1 MISKAHRS
9 VVEVLLYAIVC
20 FMCFSKFVL
29 MRIGALINVDYLSS
43 SAAAVPLVVRWRT
56 DALSEDYA
64 EVRNKAAV
72 IAFSIVAQCAA
83 AIACKH
89 SAVHYDC
96 ASIYFYSVAKIHAA
110 FLGLLISAFNRMEIK
125 ERDLSIPD
133 DESSFWNSDR
143 SRESSVRETVNVETN
158 RRASLNDNV
167 QSEKVLR
174 VKQTKND
181 ATRMIW
187 KDSKISSRHTC

>member
-143 SRESSVRETVNVETN
+143 SKGILCQRNSK
-158 RRASLNDNV
+158 RRNEQTCITQRQRPIRKGLAGQAD
-167 QSEKVLR
+167 EKR
-174 VKQTKND
+174 
-181 ATRMIW
+181 
-187 KDSKISSRHTC
+187 RH

>member
-20 FMCFSKFVL
+20 FVCFT
-29 MRIGALINVDYLSS
+29 
-43 SAAAVPLVVRWRT
+43 AAVPLVVRWRT

-83 AIACKH
+83 AIA
-89 SAVHYDC
+89 S
-96 ASIYFYSVAKIHAA
+96 

-125 ERDLSIPD
+125 ERDLSILD

-143 SRESSVRETVNVETN
+143 SRESSVRETANVETN
-158 RRASLNDNV
+158 RHASLNDNV

-187 KDSKISSRHTC
+187 RDSKISSRHTC